1 MMKNGLG
8 KKLLVLAAAAVMAF
22 GIAGCG
28 DQKADNKAA
37 ASAAGGDKKMVVAIN
52 STFPPFE
59 SVKEGTTDY
68 TGIDI
73 DIADYIAKKTGKKV
87 EFTDMKFAS
96 LVPTLQSGRA
106 DIIISAIS
114 PTEERK
120 QVVDFSKPY
129 YFPMKAIICKKGDGY
144 DTLEKLKGKSAGAS
158 MGTTFVKDLKNE
170 GGIEVVE
177 MDTTPL
183 VVQDIKNGRLAGG
196 LFDSAQAAVF
206 VKENSDLELHVLNLP
221 VVMDDTF
228 AIALPKG
235 SKDVDQI
242 NSILK
247 EMKDNGEMHK
257 ILVKYL
263 GEDGAAQYEKVE
275 ATLDIAKQ

>member
-1 MMKNGLG
+1 MMKKSLG
-8 KKLLVLAAAAVMAF
+8 KKFLIISAAAVLAF
-22 GIAGCG
+22 GLVGCG
-28 DQKADNKAA
+28 GEKKADSKAA
-37 ASAAGGDKKMVVAIN
+37 AAGGDKMVIAIN

-59 SVKEGTTDY
+59 SVKEGTSDY

-73 DIADYIAKKTGKKV
+73 DIAEYIAKKTNKKI

-106 DIIISAIS
+106 DMIISAIS
-114 PTEERK
+114 PTDERK
-120 QVVDFSKPY
+120 KVVSFSDPY
-129 YFPMKAIICKKGDGY
+129 YFPMKAIICKKGAGY
-144 DTLEKLKGKSAGAS
+144 DTLAKLKGQSAGAS

-177 MDTTPL
+177 MDSTPL

-206 VKENSDLELHVLNLP
+206 VKENPDLELHVLNLP

-228 AIALPKG
+228 AIALPKD
-235 SKDVDQI
+235 SKDVEKI
-242 NSILK
+242 NALLK
-247 EMKDNGEMHK
+247 EMKTNGEMHK
-257 ILVKYL
+257 ILVKHL
-263 GEDGAAQYEKVE
+263 GEEGTNQYEKVE
-275 ATLDIAKQ
+275 ATLDIAKK